1 MKRVFAIFT
10 IIFLL
15 SSCSQAGAV
24 IVPTATIAPTA
35 TTAPTRWSLAA
46 PSLRVSL
53 LSALAE
59 SGDAK
64 IKISP
69 KYSGD
74 ILFDL

>member
-1 MKRVFAIFT
+1 MKRAFVIFT

-15 SSCSQAGAV
+15 SSFSQAGTV

-59 SGDAK
+59 SYDEK
-64 IKISP
+64 IIISP